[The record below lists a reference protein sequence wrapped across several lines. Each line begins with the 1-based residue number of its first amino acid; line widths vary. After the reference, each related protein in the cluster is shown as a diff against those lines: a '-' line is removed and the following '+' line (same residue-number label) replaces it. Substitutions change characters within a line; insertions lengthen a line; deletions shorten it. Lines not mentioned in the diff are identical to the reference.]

1 MRIPVGKAKTWLAK
15 LVKLAGI
22 GRKVASTRQGRRR
35 LDGASRRR
43 ILEAARAA
51 GPDGGASAARSQDW
65 LYGDADGLPRAE

>member
-43 ILEAARAA
+43 IPEAARAA
-51 GPDGGASAARSQDW
+51 SPDGGDSAAQSRDW
-65 LYGDADGLPRAE
+65 LYGDADGLSRAE